1 MLFVLKSETTSI
13 EETRNELIE
22 ALVQDLGSAK
32 LKASLI
38 FDSGKTH
45 QGHFPHRH
53 VKRGIEIIFSPHGT
67 SADHFII
74 EMIEQSKNPKDI
86 TLVTDDRE
94 LKNSAKDRLAHTM
107 HCEDFLHILRKK
119 NTPSYSKEQ
128 HRNPKYDDYL
138 RTEFEK
144 RLDD

>member
-1 MLFVLKSETTSI
+1 MLFALKSETTSI
-13 EETRNELIE
+13 EETRNELIK
-22 ALVQDLGSAK
+22 ALVQDLGAAK

-45 QGHFPHRH
+45 QADFPHRH

-74 EMIEQSKNPKDI
+74 EMIERAKNPKDI

-94 LKNSAKDRLAHTM
+94 LKNSAKDHLAHTM
-107 HCEDFLHILRKK
+107 NCEDFLHILRKK
-119 NTPSYSKEQ
+119 NAPSYSKEQ
-128 HRNPKYDDYL
+128 HRDPKYDEYL
-138 RTEFEK
+138 HAEFEK